1 MKSFQSVLT
10 DYKRAWRYR
19 SAFVAIYVFVLV
31 LMAAIVVPVIGLTLN
46 AVLSVSGQSA
56 LTDQDIAGFLL
67 TPFGFV
73 GGLAVASLLVTASVL
88 GVTMMAVALVSQRHD
103 AAPAIRQSIGFVL
116 LRAPMILWFSAALV
130 LRILVI
136 ILPLAA
142 VGGAVAYYL
151 LGQYDINYYLSVH
164 PPEFLIAAGV
174 GAVLTAVIAAF
185 LLSRLAAWSI
195 ALPLIL
201 IDDVP
206 VGASFAKSSELM
218 SGHKVAAVLQILIWT
233 VARNLVLFVVAALF
247 GWVISEAADLI
258 GARLRVVAILSVLL
272 LGLWSV
278 VNAGASAL
286 CNGALSNLIIRF
298 YTEATQKEIEPLPQS
313 KGQRRISLSPA
324 WLVAGAAVLILAG
337 FVMGGRVLDDISS
350 DHSVEIIA
358 HRGAAAARPE
368 NTMAAVKKAI
378 EDRADWVEI
387 DVQETADD
395 RVVVAHDS
403 DFMKTS
409 SVPLKVWDATLADLQ
424 DIDIGSWFDPVYS
437 DQRPPLL
444 SDVLNTAKGKIK
456 VLIELKY
463 YGHDIDLENRV
474 ANLVEA
480 AGMDTDIAIMSLKY
494 DAVLKMQSIRPG
506 WRTGILAARAVG
518 NIAGLRGDFVA
529 INSGQANLSFIKT
542 AHNSGKDVYVWTV
555 NDPVTMSRMISMGVD
570 GLITDEPALARSVLD
585 QRDEL
590 SNGEKFLLWLVDRFD
605 VGTYELIAN
614 PDDA

>member
-1 MKSFQSVLT
+1 MKSFQSVFT

-174 GAVLTAVIAAF
+174 GAILTAVIAAF

-206 VGASFAKSSELM
+206 IGASFAKSSELM

-278 VNAGASAL
+278 VNAVASAL

-313 KGQRRISLSPA
+313 KGQRRIRLSPT
-324 WLVAGAAVLILAG
+324 WLVAGAAVLILTG

-409 SVPLKVWDATLADLQ
+409 SVPLKVWDATLTDLQ

-494 DAVLKMQSIRPG
+494 DAVLKMQSIRPS
-506 WRTGILAARAVG
+506 WRTGILAARAIG

-542 AHNSGKDVYVWTV
+542 AHDSGKDVYVWTV

-585 QRDEL
+585 QRNEL